1 MTSPSGFPPL
11 IWLGFFLTVG
21 IVLNGIKTALGFY
34 QKQSL
39 DLTLSGRDES
49 FQKWVEEAQALWM
62 RPGFFESLSIGR
74 FVADAGALLTGTLVL
89 TRWSGLPWVAGFAL
103 TALLTYLLSHWA
115 SALLA
120 KAYAPSLGGAA
131 IRTYRLYSLL
141 FMGKVGRFIYQANE
155 ALLRRLGHESRLSF
169 LGKEDNAHP
178 DQEGENPDR
187 SGLEEEEKEMIR
199 SIFDLRETQAKEV
212 MTPRADVVA
221 LELGAGYREV
231 MDLITHEKF
240 SRIPVYEGTM
250 DHVKGILHVMSLMGL
265 PEDAV
270 QDNFRLADYIREV
283 YFVPRTKKIGELMR
297 EFRQRQMHMAIVV
310 DEYGGVSGI
319 VTLEDVLEEIVG
331 EIHDEDEVEEQRIV
345 KEGEGVY
352 RIDPV
357 ASLSEIKDEI
367 GLELHPEDEEVSIDT
382 LGGFI
387 LYVHGRVP
395 AQGDRVRFENL
406 DFEILEMEGNKI
418 EGVRLTVLPP
428 EPVKKAPDAA
438 PANGKKEGKEKTAKE
453 GA

>member
-1 MTSPSGFPPL
+1 MTSTSGFSSL
-11 IWLGFFLTVG
+11 IAFFIFLAVG
-21 IVLNGIKTALGFY
+21 VVLNGIKTALGFY

-39 DLTLSGRDES
+39 DLTLATREER
-49 FQKWVEEAQALWM
+49 FQQWVEEAQALWI

-74 FVADAGALLTGTLVL
+74 FLSDAAALFVGTCAL
-89 TRWSGLPWVAGFAL
+89 SGLFGLSWGPAFTTAGV
-103 TALLTYLLSHWA
+103 LTYLFSHWG

-120 KAYAPSLGGAA
+120 KAYAPFLGGAA
-131 IRTYRLYSLL
+131 LQAYRIYSLL
-141 FMGKVGRFIYQANE
+141 FMGKIGRWIYQLNE
-155 ALLRRLGHESRLSF
+155 SLLRRMGYESRLSF

-187 SGLEEEEKEMIR
+187 SGLQEEEKEMIR

-240 SRIPVYEGTM
+240 SRIPVYDGTM

-265 PEDAV
+265 PEEAV
-270 QDNFRLADYIREV
+270 QENFRLADYIREV

-297 EFRQRQMHMAIVV
+297 EFRQRQVHMAIVV

-319 VTLEDVLEEIVG
+319 VTLEDILEEIVG
-331 EIHDEDEVEEQRIV
+331 EIHDEDEIEMQRIV

-357 ASLSEIKDEI
+357 ASLSEVKEEI
-367 GLELHPEDEEVSIDT
+367 GLDLHPEDEDVSIDT
-382 LGGFI
+382 VGGFI

-395 AQGDRVRFENL
+395 AQGDHVRFENY
-406 DFEILEMEGNKI
+406 DFEILEMDANKI
-418 EGVRLTVLPP
+418 EGVRLTVLPH
-428 EPVKKAPDAA
+428 AA
-438 PANGKKEGKEKTAKE
+438 
-453 GA
+453 